1 MTNTT
6 VPYLFQGQMDYVFF
20 FQGLAFLLVVLVC
33 FLLRSDS
40 QQRLPWH
47 WFALFAL
54 AQGIAAWL
62 SLVSL
67 NFSEL
72 TYLMTLIE
80 VVQIVSLLFL
90 TEFGRSGMARL
101 KDSDSGLWL
110 ISLLFMLTA
119 LGGLKG
125 WEGFD
130 LTSHYTFGLIGG
142 LWAAAAIFLGGRR
155 LAAKDRGG
163 SIIASIC
170 LGLFAISTALFP
182 PAASFFPASWL
193 NQEIFLT
200 YSKVPLQFCWGLLAF
215 GIAAGVYGFLPGRER
230 IEDREARYR
239 SRYMFALLATLSL
252 ILGLGSVLTLY
263 MGDWANKKQAQIRN
277 EAQEY
282 AAIFVNRLNV
292 EFKRYEDGVKGL
304 AETSW
309 LAMSIRFAKD
319 EEVMDR
325 INSLL
330 DRYKESLDASVCYLM
345 DKSGK
350 TIASSNRREPD
361 SFVGHSY
368 AFRPY
373 FKQAVEGGTGRYFAV
388 GVTSKAP
395 GYYVSQPIQVRGQL
409 LRGVVVVKVALDKI
423 TQELKAAV
431 KAGDSLMVLA
441 DPRGVVFLASQPD
454 MIFKSLWPIDD
465 KDKADLKQQYGKDSF
480 APIFTEKIVNGSKVE
495 LNGRPYMV
503 SDAGT
508 IHTGWSVFFFRPIE
522 RVGMYRLFGI
532 GLACMLAVLALV
544 ILGSNFYI
552 KEQAVSSDERH
563 RVIFDQAP
571 EAIMVIE
578 PDTLHIIEANPLL
591 ANSLGYS
598 AGELHDMKLSDLLN
612 LKPEEIRNQVL
623 QIIQQV
629 GGTRQTW
636 PFLKKDGSP
645 LTLEITGSRFRY
657 GGKGQI
663 LVFGREIAAVPRLQL
678 TQFSEE
684 EYDKKS
690 YQPIAADSQT
700 GNKINQFK
708 NILSTLILQT
718 EDTLQELP
726 PGAETRHNLEEIL
739 RSSMKAK
746 DLIRDLVIPIPAT
759 LSAAEP
765 VKTKGEHILLV
776 DDETQLCHLEEKLLK
791 RMGYRVSAFTDSLEA
806 LKAFQKNP
814 DSFDLVITD
823 SSMSQLPGLD
833 LAKVILRQRPKLPV
847 ILATGF
853 GDKDKINLAKQ
864 IGIRECIEKP
874 ILSGD
879 LDKTIQRVF
888 QQT

>member
-6 VPYLFQGQMDYVFF
+6 IQHLFQGQMDYVFF

-40 QQRLPWH
+40 QPRLPWH
-47 WFALFAL
+47 WLALFAL

-67 NFSEL
+67 NFSGL
-72 TYLMTLIE
+72 TYIVTLIE
-80 VVQIVSLLFL
+80 VIQIVSLLFL

-125 WEGFD
+125 WEGFN

-182 PAASFFPASWL
+182 PSASFFPASWL

-200 YSKVPLQFCWGLLAF
+200 HVKVPLQFCWGLLAF

-230 IEDREARYR
+230 IEDRQARSR

-263 MGDWANKKQAQIRN
+263 LGDWANKKQAQIRN

-282 AAIFVNRLNV
+282 ATILVNRLNV

-304 AETSW
+304 GETSW
-309 LAMSIRFAKD
+309 LAMSIRFARD

-330 DRYKESLDASVCYLM
+330 DRNKESLDASVCYLM

-373 FKQAVEGGTGRYFAV
+373 FKQAVDGNTGRYFAV
-388 GVTSKAP
+388 GVTSKVP
-395 GYYVSQPIQVRGQL
+395 GYYVSQPVQMRGQP
-409 LRGVVVVKVALDKI
+409 LRGVVVVKVAMDKI
-423 TQELKAAV
+423 AQELKAAV
-431 KAGDSLMVLA
+431 KAGDSLMCLA
-441 DPRGVVFLASQPD
+441 DPRGVIFLASQPD

-480 APIFTEKIVNGSKVE
+480 TPIFTQKIVHGSNVE

-508 IHTGWSVFFFRPIE
+508 IHTGWSVFFF
-522 RVGMYRLFGI
+522 
-532 GLACMLAVLALV
+532 
-544 ILGSNFYI
+544 
-552 KEQAVSSDERH
+552 
-563 RVIFDQAP
+563 
-571 EAIMVIE
+571 
-578 PDTLHIIEANPLL
+578 
-591 ANSLGYS
+591 
-598 AGELHDMKLSDLLN
+598 
-612 LKPEEIRNQVL
+612 
-623 QIIQQV
+623 
-629 GGTRQTW
+629 
-636 PFLKKDGSP
+636 
-645 LTLEITGSRFRY
+645 
-657 GGKGQI
+657 
-663 LVFGREIAAVPRLQL
+663 VP
-678 TQFSEE
+678 
-684 EYDKKS
+684 
-690 YQPIAADSQT
+690 
-700 GNKINQFK
+700 
-708 NILSTLILQT
+708 
-718 EDTLQELP
+718 
-726 PGAETRHNLEEIL
+726 
-739 RSSMKAK
+739 
-746 DLIRDLVIPIPAT
+746 
-759 LSAAEP
+759 
-765 VKTKGEHILLV
+765 
-776 DDETQLCHLEEKLLK
+776 
-791 RMGYRVSAFTDSLEA
+791 
-806 LKAFQKNP
+806 
-814 DSFDLVITD
+814 
-823 SSMSQLPGLD
+823 
-833 LAKVILRQRPKLPV
+833 
-847 ILATGF
+847 
-853 GDKDKINLAKQ
+853 
-864 IGIRECIEKP
+864 
-874 ILSGD
+874 LSGSGCIASSA
-879 LDKTIQRVF
+879 LAWPAC
-888 QQT
+888 

>member
-1 MTNTT
+1 
-6 VPYLFQGQMDYVFF
+6 
-20 FQGLAFLLVVLVC
+20 
-33 FLLRSDS
+33 
-40 QQRLPWH
+40 
-47 WFALFAL
+47 
-54 AQGIAAWL
+54 
-62 SLVSL
+62 
-67 NFSEL
+67 
-72 TYLMTLIE
+72 
-80 VVQIVSLLFL
+80 
-90 TEFGRSGMARL
+90 
-101 KDSDSGLWL
+101 
-110 ISLLFMLTA
+110 
-119 LGGLKG
+119 
-125 WEGFD
+125 
-130 LTSHYTFGLIGG
+130 
-142 LWAAAAIFLGGRR
+142 
-155 LAAKDRGG
+155 
-163 SIIASIC
+163 
-170 LGLFAISTALFP
+170 
-182 PAASFFPASWL
+182 
-193 NQEIFLT
+193 
-200 YSKVPLQFCWGLLAF
+200 
-215 GIAAGVYGFLPGRER
+215 
-230 IEDREARYR
+230 
-239 SRYMFALLATLSL
+239 
-252 ILGLGSVLTLY
+252 
-263 MGDWANKKQAQIRN
+263 
-277 EAQEY
+277 
-282 AAIFVNRLNV
+282 
-292 EFKRYEDGVKGL
+292 
-304 AETSW
+304 
-309 LAMSIRFAKD
+309 
-319 EEVMDR
+319 
-325 INSLL
+325 
-330 DRYKESLDASVCYLM
+330 
-345 DKSGK
+345 
-350 TIASSNRREPD
+350 
-361 SFVGHSY
+361 
-368 AFRPY
+368 
-373 FKQAVEGGTGRYFAV
+373 
-388 GVTSKAP
+388 
-395 GYYVSQPIQVRGQL
+395 
-409 LRGVVVVKVALDKI
+409 
-423 TQELKAAV
+423 
-431 KAGDSLMVLA
+431 
-441 DPRGVVFLASQPD
+441 
-454 MIFKSLWPIDD
+454 
-465 KDKADLKQQYGKDSF
+465 
-480 APIFTEKIVNGSKVE
+480 
-495 LNGRPYMV
+495 
-503 SDAGT
+503 
-508 IHTGWSVFFFRPIE
+508 
-522 RVGMYRLFGI
+522 
-532 GLACMLAVLALV
+532 
-544 ILGSNFYI
+544 
-552 KEQAVSSDERH
+552 
-563 RVIFDQAP
+563 
-571 EAIMVIE
+571 
-578 PDTLHIIEANPLL
+578 L

-663 LVFGREIAAVPRLQL
+663 LVFGREIATVPRLQL
-678 TQFSEE
+678 TQFPEE

-690 YQPIAADSQT
+690 YQPVAADSQT

-833 LAKVILRQRPKLPV
+833 LAKAILRQRPKLPV